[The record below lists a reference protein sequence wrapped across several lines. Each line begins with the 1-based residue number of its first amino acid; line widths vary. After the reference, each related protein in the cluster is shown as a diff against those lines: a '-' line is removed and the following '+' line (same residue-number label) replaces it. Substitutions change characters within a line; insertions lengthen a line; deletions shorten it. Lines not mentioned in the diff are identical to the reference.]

1 MPKTITIRLKDDIYK
16 LFAEAAQAD
25 NRSISNLIETA
36 ALNNVREQQFVDD
49 TEIAE
54 IMSDNNLLAR
64 IRQGSK
70 EAAHRKGQ
78 FIE

>member
-25 NRSISNLIETA
+25 NRTISNLIETA
-36 ALNNVREQQFVDD
+36 ALNNIREQQFVDD
-49 TEIAE
+49 TEMAE
-54 IMSDNNLLAR
+54 IMSDINLLAR

-70 EAAHRKGQ
+70 EAANRKGQ
-78 FIE
+78 FVE

>member
-25 NRSISNLIETA
+25 NRTISNLIETA

-78 FIE
+78 FVE

>member
-16 LFAEAAQAD
+16 LFAEAARAD
-25 NRSISNLIETA
+25 NRTISNLIETA

-49 TEIAE
+49 TEMAE

-78 FIE
+78 FVE

>member
-1 MPKTITIRLKDDIYK
+1 MPKTITIRLKDEIYK

-25 NRSISNLIETA
+25 NRTISNLIETA

-49 TEIAE
+49 TEMAE

-78 FIE
+78 FVE

>member
-1 MPKTITIRLKDDIYK
+1 MPKTITIRLKDDIYR

-25 NRSISNLIETA
+25 NRTISNLIETA

-49 TEIAE
+49 TEMAE

>member
-1 MPKTITIRLKDDIYK
+1 MPKTITIRLKDDTYK

-25 NRSISNLIETA
+25 NRTISNLIETA
-36 ALNNVREQQFVDD
+36 ALNKIREQQFVDD
-49 TEIAE
+49 TEMAE

-78 FIE
+78 FVE

>member
-25 NRSISNLIETA
+25 NRTISNLIETA
-36 ALNNVREQQFVDD
+36 ALKKVREQQFVDD
-49 TEIAE
+49 TEMAE

-70 EAAHRKGQ
+70 EAANRKGQ
-78 FIE
+78 FVE

>member
-16 LFAEAAQAD
+16 IFAEAAQAD
-25 NRSISNLIETA
+25 NRTISNLIETA

-49 TEIAE
+49 TEMAE

-78 FIE
+78 FVE